1 MPRIHSRALGLLA
14 AGLLT
19 TGLIITGLTVPVGT
33 ASAEPVPGCADRY
46 VLAVDGTKGFRTPD
60 SIDPDSP
67 LAEISDRYRGPGTVV
82 EHIPYPAV
90 VVPMPSTGSHDDGDG
105 IDDDG
110 AIAYDRS
117 KQVGH
122 ERLRETIAARH
133 STCPDADLLI
143 LGYSQGASI
152 AGDVLAEIAADESV
166 PPDRISG
173 ILYSDPRDTRGI
185 ETLFPGPVVPGVTLG
200 GARSEFGQIPVQRI
214 CIEGDA
220 VCDGRTPGDG
230 KDWLRENVTGYLEL
244 HTKYPDYQP

>member
-1 MPRIHSRALGLLA
+1 MPRIHRRA
-14 AGLLT
+14 AGLLVAGLLTAGLIT
-19 TGLIITGLTVPVGT
+19 TGLIDPVGT
-33 ASAEPVPGCADRY
+33 ASADPVRDCPDRY
-46 VLAVDGTKGFRTPD
+46 VLAVDGTKGFSTPD

-82 EHIPYPAV
+82 EHIRYPAV
-90 VVPMPSTGSHDDGDG
+90 VVPMPSTGSSDDGDG

-117 KQVGH
+117 KQIGH
-122 ERLRETIAARH
+122 QRLRETITARH
-133 STCPDADLLI
+133 HTCPDTDLLI

-152 AGDVLAEIAADESV
+152 AGDVLAEVAADGSV

-173 ILYSDPRDTRGI
+173 ILYSDPRDTRGV
-185 ETLFPGPVVPGVTLG
+185 ETLFPGPVVPGITLG
-200 GARSEFGQIPVQRI
+200 GARSEFGQIPVHRI

-230 KDWLRENVTGYLEL
+230 EDWLEDNITGYLEL

>member
-1 MPRIHSRALGLLA
+1 MSWTARRRPRTVGLFA

-19 TGLIITGLTVPVGT
+19 AGLMATGPVGS
-33 ASAEPVPGCADRY
+33 ASAEPVRDCPERY
-46 VLAVDGTKGFRTPD
+46 VLAVDGTRGLDTPD

-67 LAEISDRYRGPGTVV
+67 LAKISARYQEPGTVV
-82 EHIPYPAV
+82 EHIRYPAV
-90 VVPMPSTGSHDDGDG
+90 VVPMPGSGSSDDGDG
-105 IDDDG
+105 IDDG

-117 KQVGH
+117 KQIGH
-122 ERLRETIAARH
+122 QRLCETITARH

-152 AGDVLAEIAADESV
+152 AGDVLAEIAEDGSV
-166 PPDRISG
+166 PPARISG
-173 ILYSDPRDTRGI
+173 ILYSDPRDSRGV

-200 GARSEFGQIPVQRI
+200 GGRSEFGEIPVQRI

-230 KDWLRENVTGYLEL
+230 DDWLEANVAGYLEL